1 MQTRYIIFAPSYN
14 RSSGGVIV
22 LHKLCHLINELG
34 GNAVVYPLFQQYK
47 ISKKDLSG
55 LIKLI
60 NKSIDGIFRK
70 YKTNPEF
77 NTPIYTG
84 EVTNNDIVIYP
95 ELVFGNPL
103 KAKNVIRWLLNKPGF
118 FTGETFYGA
127 NELYFKFDHG
137 LVNDFYFYG
146 STLSNNILNILHVP
160 YEIYNE
166 KNTQEPRVGVAY
178 SIRKDKIKPKT
189 YHPEDA
195 ILIDGLS
202 HEEIAKIFKRVK
214 QFISY
219 DAYSAYSSFAS
230 LCGCESIVVPEEGVT
245 KEQWYPKIE
254 NRYGIAYGFEDLEFA
269 NKTRHLKRQHFEKL
283 DKAYAQSVTE
293 FMQESKTFFNLS

>member
-14 RSSGGVIV
+14 RTSGGVIV
-22 LHKLCHLINELG
+22 LNKLCHLINELG
-34 GNAVVYPLFQQYK
+34 GNAVISPLFQQYK

-55 LIKLI
+55 LKKLI
-60 NKSIDGIFRK
+60 NKSIDGLFRK
-70 YKTNPEF
+70 YRTNPEF
-77 NTPIYTG
+77 NTPIYKG
-84 EVTNNDIVIYP
+84 EVTDNDIVIYP

-103 KAKNVIRWLLNKPGF
+103 KAKNIIRWLLNQPGF
-118 FTGETFYGA
+118 FTGEVFYGA

-137 LVNDFYFYG
+137 LVNDFHFHG
-146 STLSNNILNILHVP
+146 STLSNNILNILHIP

-166 KNTQEPRVGVAY
+166 NNTQEPRVGVAY

-189 YHPEDA
+189 YHPKDA

-202 HEEIAKIFKRVK
+202 HEEIANIFKRVK

-230 LCGCESIVVPEEGVT
+230 LCGCESIVVPEEGIT

-254 NRYGIAYGFEDLEFA
+254 NRYGIAYGLEDLEFA
-269 NKTRHLKRQHFEKL
+269 NSTRHLKRLHFEKL
-283 DKAYAQSVTE
+283 DKQYAQSVTD
-293 FMQESKTFFNLS
+293 FILESKTFFKLP

>member
-1 MQTRYIIFAPSYN
+1 MQARYIIFAPSYN
-14 RSSGGVIV
+14 QNSGGVIV

-55 LIKLI
+55 LKKLI
-60 NKSIDGIFRK
+60 NKSIDSIFRK

-84 EVTNNDIVIYP
+84 EVKNNDIVIYP

-103 KAKNVIRWLLNKPGF
+103 KAKNVIRWLLNRPGF

-146 STLSNNILNILHVP
+146 STLSNNILNILHIP

-202 HEEIAKIFKRVK
+202 HEETAKIFKRVK

-230 LCGCESIVVPEEGVT
+230 LCGCESIVVPEEGIT

-254 NRYGIAYGFEDLEFA
+254 NRYGIAYGLEDLEFA
-269 NKTRHLKRQHFEKL
+269 NSTRHLKRLHFEKL
-283 DKAYAQSVTE
+283 DKQYAQSVTD
-293 FMQESKTFFNLS
+293 FILESKTFFKLP